1 MRPSMSALMVVVA
14 AAMLAIPWVVPLW
27 PRPERVAAVAV
38 AGVIEL
44 ALGITLAYL
53 VLNDDR

>member
-1 MRPSMSALMVVVA
+1 MSALMVVVA